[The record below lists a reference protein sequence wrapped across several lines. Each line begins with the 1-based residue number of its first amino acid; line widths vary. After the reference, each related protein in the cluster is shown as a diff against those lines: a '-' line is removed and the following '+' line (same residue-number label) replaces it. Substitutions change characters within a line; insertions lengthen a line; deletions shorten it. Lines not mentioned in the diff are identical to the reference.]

1 MNNLDE
7 LIKDRKEK
15 VRLMKKD
22 GDNAHKILA
31 DLYGNPTH
39 FIMELLQNAEDE
51 GAKNVSFKLTEN
63 ELLFSHDSEKLF
75 DFNDI
80 RAISNFGDNQ
90 EKKEKPNAIGRHG
103 IGFKSVYSITDSPRI
118 VSSDFDITI
127 KDYNI
132 PERTNGK
139 EANFYKGTK
148 IILPFK
154 TKRKQKAYELLD
166 RELKDLNLHYLL
178 FLSNIYSIKWE
189 TINENGQYER
199 IISKN
204 DKRFIVL
211 KSSNKELKYF
221 LLDKNVFLDN
231 KNLKIKIAFQLADT
245 DKRIVVPCDKSP
257 LFVFFPTKIETNL
270 KFLVHAPFFTT
281 PARENIQENEDLINI
296 EDDHRNDTLKTELG
310 ELLKESLTIFKKLR
324 LLNVDLLNILPIDKT
339 NCNRSVIY
347 NEFYEVLKSVIISNI
362 PIIPNSNGGWSP
374 ASHLMLLG
382 SSELANLL
390 NQKQTKKLFG
400 RSLWV
405 SKKITNDKTKILR
418 DYLYYDIDLP
428 EYDMTTFAGKID
440 EDFLKAQSDKWLVQF
455 YIAVHKAPALWRIG
469 SRYSSNG
476 ILRSKPIIRIESK
489 NGVKQVFPFQSN
501 GKPNAFLPTKE
512 KTEYLTVKQN
522 IVKNKNARKF
532 LEEIGLTT
540 PDLFA
545 EINEFIIPKLKSA
558 DTYPSYFD
566 DFKKLI
572 EASKSTN
579 NEKRNQLFQD
589 LRQISF
595 ILGFNTITGELKH
608 LKYFEVYQINE
619 NLSTYFRDNNKTY
632 FVASDQYSLS
642 QNESEKFHKFL
653 SELGVKNTLRRK
665 EFTPNFT
672 WQEKATLRKNASITY
687 ENYIKDYK
695 LDGLTVFLK
704 DEITLDKSVALWQ
717 LLVKC
722 SSNERNSA
730 IKFFQGEYSYKYYS
744 DYRISFDSY
753 FLKQLQQNAW
763 LVVNEKRVFPHDISY
778 SSLPEVYK
786 TNGNDLRVLGEI
798 LGFKPDEIKAIEE
811 RTGGKFISAGEYEK
825 YKIWLSEQENNAE
838 SDNKETEEDNEGFNP
853 DLKPSEVKLNSRE
866 IDSINKNIVFNS
878 EQGESTFQDNN
889 GKKDEEQTDKNA
901 PEEDDKKSVNK
912 PSQKLL
918 NDIGDWGQSYVL
930 LDLKCEF
937 ESDDEVEI
945 VDLNNSGKIGVG
957 CDFIIKKKGEI
968 YRLVEVK
975 STTEKFGQT
984 LSISGTQWEV
994 ARNFFN
1000 ENDGDKYWIYCVFKA
1015 GTENAEIVKIRNPI
1029 EKWKDGKL
1037 LAHPVNF
1044 IIK

>member
-1 MNNLDE
+1 
-7 LIKDRKEK
+7 
-15 VRLMKKD
+15 
-22 GDNAHKILA
+22 
-31 DLYGNPTH
+31 
-39 FIMELLQNAEDE
+39 
-51 GAKNVSFKLTEN
+51 
-63 ELLFSHDSEKLF
+63 
-75 DFNDI
+75 
-80 RAISNFGDNQ
+80 
-90 EKKEKPNAIGRHG
+90 
-103 IGFKSVYSITDSPRI
+103 
-118 VSSDFDITI
+118 
-127 KDYNI
+127 
-132 PERTNGK
+132 
-139 EANFYKGTK
+139 
-148 IILPFK
+148 
-154 TKRKQKAYELLD
+154 
-166 RELKDLNLHYLL
+166 LKDLNLHYLL